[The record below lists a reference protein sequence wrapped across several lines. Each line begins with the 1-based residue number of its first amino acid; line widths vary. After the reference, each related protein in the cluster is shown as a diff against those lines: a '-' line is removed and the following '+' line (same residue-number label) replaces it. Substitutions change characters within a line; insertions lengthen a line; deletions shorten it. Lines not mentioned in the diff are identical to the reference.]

1 MLKKSAVASALFF
14 ISVSSNVHALGLG
27 ALDMRS
33 ALNQPMNAVI
43 DLTSAS
49 GADLSKIKVSL
60 ASQQAHDRTGLSR
73 ARFLADFKFSVE
85 QDGRGNAF
93 IKVTSSDS
101 IREPFVEF
109 LLEVEWPSGRL
120 LREYT
125 ILVDP
130 PVTMPARPVT
140 PVAPVSRAPAPVV
153 QSTSRPDRPVPVRPA
168 MAPVQTT
175 AAPAPVADSYG
186 PVKRNE
192 TLWTI
197 ANRVRPGSDISVDQM
212 MHALLRANPQAFMN
226 NNINQLKAGATLRIP
241 DREQIK
247 SISTNEARAESN
259 RQAREWKEAQDTP
272 VQESVPQDM
281 TGEVAAETEVI
292 TESHLQ
298 LTAPEED
305 AIEGAATASSGDPQ
319 AADGETAEELNTQL
333 ALATE
338 EAEASKAQ
346 SEELQTRVVELEEQI
361 ETMKR
366 LLELKDD
373 ALADLQ
379 QQEASEMVPDIDT
392 GTDALDSIATEVVEE
407 SATDVTDEQPAEEP
421 VEDAAVAA
429 AAEPL
434 SEPRGIVNKLMDNPV
449 LAGLG
454 VLVALIL
461 GGFLW
466 ASTRRKGGQGIFDNE
481 MTLEKHMA
489 SESATKDKQQ
499 VPVVDF
505 EEEVPEEEITPI
517 QGHDESDPV
526 TEADVYLAYGRI
538 QQAED
543 VLQAALERTPDDV
556 ELRIKLLEVYH
567 SSGNIAAFDREAASF
582 HDNVSG
588 DGSQWLRVAAMGY
601 ALSPTNQLYSAAGDN
616 TEKSDGLDF
625 DVDLSGLDDSA
636 ASNDV
641 VEDTDEQD
649 LGLELPESIEF
660 SLIDVNNMPED
671 EDEDDASEGLLD
683 NADEVATKLDL
694 ARAYMDM
701 GDPDGA
707 RSILDEVMHEGNEEQ
722 KHEAEDIISQL
733 A

>member
-1 MLKKSAVASALFF
+1 
-14 ISVSSNVHALGLG
+14 
-27 ALDMRS
+27 
-33 ALNQPMNAVI
+33 
-43 DLTSAS
+43 
-49 GADLSKIKVSL
+49 
-60 ASQQAHDRTGLSR
+60 
-73 ARFLADFKFSVE
+73 
-85 QDGRGNAF
+85 
-93 IKVTSSDS
+93 
-101 IREPFVEF
+101 
-109 LLEVEWPSGRL
+109 
-120 LREYT
+120 
-125 ILVDP
+125 
-130 PVTMPARPVT
+130 
-140 PVAPVSRAPAPVV
+140 
-153 QSTSRPDRPVPVRPA
+153 
-168 MAPVQTT
+168 
-175 AAPAPVADSYG
+175 
-186 PVKRNE
+186 
-192 TLWTI
+192 
-197 ANRVRPGSDISVDQM
+197 
-212 MHALLRANPQAFMN
+212 
-226 NNINQLKAGATLRIP
+226 
-241 DREQIK
+241 
-247 SISTNEARAESN
+247 
-259 RQAREWKEAQDTP
+259 
-272 VQESVPQDM
+272 
-281 TGEVAAETEVI
+281 
-292 TESHLQ
+292 
-298 LTAPEED
+298 
-305 AIEGAATASSGDPQ
+305 
-319 AADGETAEELNTQL
+319 
-333 ALATE
+333 
-338 EAEASKAQ
+338 
-346 SEELQTRVVELEEQI
+346 
-361 ETMKR
+361 
-366 LLELKDD
+366 
-373 ALADLQ
+373 
-379 QQEASEMVPDIDT
+379 
-392 GTDALDSIATEVVEE
+392 
-407 SATDVTDEQPAEEP
+407 
-421 VEDAAVAA
+421 
-429 AAEPL
+429 
-434 SEPRGIVNKLMDNPV
+434 
-449 LAGLG
+449 
-454 VLVALIL
+454 
-461 GGFLW
+461 
-466 ASTRRKGGQGIFDNE
+466 

-601 ALSPTNQLYSAAGDN
+601 ALSPTNELYSAAGDN

-660 SLIDVNNMPED
+660 SLEDMNNMP